1 MSDGAQDKVAENL
14 SNLNKYHLNRFNVNV
29 AKKFASSVEP
39 RLTSLTSN
47 VIMINNSRFG
57 VRLQM

>member
-1 MSDGAQDKVAENL
+1 MSDGAQDKAVGNL
-14 SNLNKYHLNRFNVNV
+14 LNLNKYHLNTFNVNV

-39 RLTSLTSN
+39 PITCN